1 MKPSLLETILKTERV
16 KLCNRLGLHARA
28 ASRLV
33 STAAEFQSNINVLR
47 DDRRVN
53 AKSIMGV
60 LMLAAPVGTELRIEC
75 EGPDEDNALAALVAL
90 VEDRFGEGE

>member
-1 MKPSLLETILKTERV
+1 MSVSRRV
-16 KLCNRLGLHARA
+16 RLCNRLGLHARA

-33 STAAEFQSNINVLR
+33 QKAAEFESEVWLTR

-60 LMLAAPVGTELRIEC
+60 LMLAAPVGTELELVC
-75 EGPDEDNALAALVAL
+75 DGPDAQAASDALVSL
-90 VEDRFGEGE
+90 VEDRFGESE